1 MAAKIEGTFG
11 LDDNT
16 FDFLAIAFGRIG
28 GQNIGVKLSEE
39 IENKLKELGYNI
51 IIKDDRPEV
60 LKQLKNI
67 IIYDSWFELF
77 DKLTEEQI
85 DLIITFSFFKNF
97 LPIKLLSKKLFLG
110 RIVHQFC

>member
-39 IENKLKELGYNI
+39 IENKLKELGYNVDEI
-51 IIKDDRPEV
+51 IG
-60 LKQLKNI
+60 
-67 IIYDSWFELF
+67 EL
-77 DKLTEEQI
+77 Q
-85 DLIITFSFFKNF
+85 
-97 LPIKLLSKKLFLG
+97 KKLISGNLSIPDNLKRESF
-110 RIVHQFC
+110 IDD